1 MIKICLIVLLSYL
14 LFSSI
19 SFLLCSYF
27 LLFRQKKVS
36 KEKAPLN
43 ESLRSL
49 RASCALLSGLP
60 ILPHSAPLCFAKMRP
75 MGETGGCRW
84 GFDRLLNIYRWI
96 TANIIASDWRCKSY
110 ATASALQTCISW
122 V

>member
-75 MGETGGCRW
+75 MGEGGGCRW
-84 GFDRLLNIYRWI
+84 GGAKEMSAESGERRAELKNRVCE
-96 TANIIASDWRCKSY
+96 WRAWK
-110 ATASALQTCISW
+110 W
-122 V
+122 